1 MEKYNVRIFY
11 SMYCEYEIEAQN
23 EEEAILQARNFEIDS
38 KEIIANLESWEEA
51 DEATQ
56 VRE

>member
-1 MEKYNVRIFY
+1 
-11 SMYCEYEIEAQN
+11 MYCEYEIEAQN
-23 EEEAILQARNFEIDS
+23 EEEAILQAKNFEIDS